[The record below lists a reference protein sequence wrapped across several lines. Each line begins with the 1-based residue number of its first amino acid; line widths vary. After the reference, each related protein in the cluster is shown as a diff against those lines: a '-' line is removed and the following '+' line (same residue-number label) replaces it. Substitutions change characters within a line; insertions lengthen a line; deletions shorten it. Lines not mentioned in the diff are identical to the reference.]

1 MLAYQRWA
9 TLCYPRSYHF
19 NREGAMEIKEIPF
32 QVFDLEK
39 VLPEEHSGV
48 TGKAF
53 WKTVKQGNLRIRIVE
68 YTPGYLADH
77 WCEKGHAVFVL
88 KGEFESQLK
97 DGRKYSLKEG
107 MCYLVA
113 DHTDAHRSFTQN
125 GVKLLIVD

>member
-1 MLAYQRWA
+1 
-9 TLCYPRSYHF
+9 
-19 NREGAMEIKEIPF
+19 MEIKDIPF
-32 QVFDLEK
+32 EIFDLENRT
-39 VLPEEHSGV
+39 PEEHAGI

-53 WKTVKQGNLRIRIVE
+53 WKTVTRGNVRIRIVE

-88 KGEFESQLK
+88 EGEFVSELT
-97 DGRKYSLKEG
+97 DGRKFKLSKG

-113 DHTDAHRSFTQN
+113 DLAEAHRSITEN